1 MNRYTRLLVAPLV
14 LMLVSC
20 SKDAPEQ
27 NASEAAAPDRQA
39 AVFSDD
45 PWLRERLPA
54 DAIAYMRIP
63 SPWRLVF
70 GPAGKTTDRMF
81 ASPEYVDAIGSL
93 REQLER
99 DPLIGTTAGAPMALL
114 YKLASPLEIAVLATG
129 RMASPAANVL
139 ATARLS
145 VDDTAALG
153 AVIAGF
159 TGAAPQFDGEGYA
172 TVSGGAPAF
181 LHFDA
186 SSKRLLLLSGM
197 FANLESLKTV
207 RAAIAAQTPG
217 PRPAL
222 ALEREIDAHGHGFV
236 VWLDVEAVRPIAG
249 SMPGFEEPFAKALL
263 GQVKTTA
270 MGWGSVAGQG
280 RMSWRAEIAQPPWTE
295 YLPQTERKFDVK
307 TSGKPSMVITM
318 ALPTSAELD
327 RIRAQFEKDAGAK
340 AAAEWTQA
348 EQKLIELSG
357 LKLAD
362 WMAPFGSEL
371 ISFADEVGDFGAI
384 RLRDAA
390 ALTHLRETLVTKLG
404 AKYSSHTHGN
414 TPIHHL
420 HLPSLASQQE
430 IPSTEPKGSPAALA
444 LELYQRMG
452 THLFWIEQD
461 GWVVM
466 AGVPQPLIDRLN
478 SKTDASAQDL
488 LTASG
493 VSSTALASFAGQSRD
508 IARMSYYAYLGLA
521 LAASDAGNANF
532 DIFKLPS
539 AQALGLPHETAMGVS
554 LLADA
559 GRFGSEASYAQSPI
573 EFASGG
579 NIMVTAAVAGV
590 LAAIAIPAYQDYETR
605 ATVAG
610 AMAESAELKTLI
622 AEHYAAKGELPDTAA
637 KLGTELPKATS
648 DGNAQVDLDNGSVLI
663 QFTTSSSKLSGKF
676 LYLMPAG
683 KSGQLTWHCGN
694 AARSDSDLLLDVP
707 EDFVLTDIESRY
719 LPTQCR

>member
-1 MNRYTRLLVAPLV
+1 MNRYVRWLGIPVFVLL
-14 LMLVSC
+14 STC
-20 SKDAPEQ
+20 SNDAPGPK
-27 NASEAAAPDRQA
+27 ASEIATPERLA
-39 AVFSDD
+39 AVFSDH

-54 DAIAYMRIP
+54 DAIAYVRIP
-63 SPWRLVF
+63 SPWRMVF
-70 GPAGKTTDRMF
+70 GPAGKATDQMF
-81 ASPEYVDAIGSL
+81 ASPEYVEAIGSL

-99 DPLIGTTAGAPMALL
+99 DPLIGAAAGAPMGLL
-114 YKLASPLEIAVLATG
+114 YKLASPLEITVLAAG

-139 ATARLS
+139 ATARIE

-153 AVIAGF
+153 ALIAGL
-159 TGAAPQFDGEGYA
+159 TGAATQFDAEGYA

-181 LHFDA
+181 MHFDA

-197 FANLESLKTV
+197 YANLESLKTV
-207 RAAIAAQTPG
+207 RTQIAAEPPK

-222 ALEREIDAHGHGFV
+222 ALEREIDAYGQGLV
-236 VWLDVEAVRPIAG
+236 VWLDVEAVRPIAS
-249 SMPGFEEPFAKALL
+249 SMPGFEEPLAKALL

-270 MGWGSVAGQG
+270 IGWGSVAGHG
-280 RMSWRAEIAQPPWTE
+280 RMSWRAEIVQPPWTQ

-307 TSGKPSMVITM
+307 TSGQPSMVITM
-318 ALPTSAELD
+318 ALPTSVELG
-327 RIRAQFEKDAGAK
+327 RIRAQFEKDAGSEAS
-340 AAAEWTQA
+340 AEWTKA
-348 EQKLIELSG
+348 EQKLVELSG

-371 ISFADEVGDFGAI
+371 VSFADEVGDFGAI

-390 ALTHLRETLVTKLG
+390 ALAHLRETLVSKLG

-430 IPSTEPKGSPAALA
+430 IPATEPKGSPAALA
-444 LELYQRMG
+444 LELYQRIG

-488 LTASG
+488 LTDSG
-493 VSSTALASFAGQSRD
+493 VSPSALASFAGQSRD
-508 IARMSYYAYLGLA
+508 IARMSYYAYLSLA
-521 LAASDAGNANF
+521 LAASDAGNASF

-539 AQALGLPHETAMGVS
+539 AQALGLPRETAMGVS

-559 GRFGSEASYAQSPI
+559 KQFGIEASYAQSPI

-579 NIMVTAAVAGV
+579 NAMVTVAVAGV
-590 LAAIAIPAYQDYETR
+590 LAAIAIPAYQDYQTR
-605 ATVAG
+605 ATVAK
-610 AMAESAELKTLI
+610 AMNEASEVKTRVAEYHSTK
-622 AEHYAAKGELPDTAA
+622 KELPDSAA
-637 KLGTELPKATS
+637 KLGIELPKATA
-648 DGNAQVDLDNGSVLI
+648 DGEAQIDLDNGSVLI
-663 QFTTSSSKLSGKF
+663 QFTTGTSQLSGKF
-676 LYLMPAG
+676 LYLMPSA
-683 KSGQLTWHCGN
+683 SGEQVNWHCGN
-694 AARSDSDLLLDVP
+694 SARSNSELLLDVP
-707 EDFVLTDIESRY
+707 EDFVLTDIEDRY